1 MDAENRA
8 QRETIE
14 YLRKENRDA
23 LEALNMRFAE
33 EKHNLKREYETL
45 MDSLQNSSNRRIDE
59 LRDIIADRN
68 LEIESLN
75 SQLRELRGSFNERLR
90 SLNHELESLSES
102 AKASKRLQDVQ
113 IMENKNLKEENAAN
127 QREIKLLSSEVNL
140 LDGEKGRLRNENVSG
155 RSDSRMT

>member
-1 MDAENRA
+1 
-8 QRETIE
+8 
-14 YLRKENRDA
+14 
-23 LEALNMRFAE
+23 MRFAE

-140 LDGEKGRLRNENVSG
+140 LDGEKGRLRNENVSVMA
-155 RSDSRMT
+155 D